1 MYGIPQ
7 AGMGEQSRPLGGD
20 TELARREA
28 PAGGPGSRA
37 LVVDV
42 IRSAGPISR
51 VELATATSLT
61 PASISIIVR
70 DLLVEGI
77 IREAGSIV
85 SARGKPRTLI
95 TISQGSRFGI
105 GFHLG
110 ADTMTCVAID
120 LTGGVVGRE
129 VVPRVAATGSMV
141 ERLVDRFDDFLTGL
155 DLPRD
160 RVEGLAVVAP
170 TDAAT
175 PTLREAGDTLRVRL
189 GLPVVVENDAA
200 AAGLGEFWSRQV
212 PREQTFGCIYV
223 STGIGAGLVFDG
235 ALLRGASSDA
245 GEFGHTSIHYA
256 GRPCWC
262 GNLGCV
268 ERYASMAAAVEAAL
282 AEPGLRARL
291 ALDAP
296 GGTTSRTYDTVARAA
311 VRGDADAYRVLD
323 EAAGYLAV
331 AATSMVN
338 LVDLARLVLTGPG
351 VALAGSIFARRLRAH
366 LAETAH
372 ARRDHAVSVE
382 LSAQPR
388 DAAAIGA
395 ATLVV
400 QAAVAPGHGPPAQR
414 RHSPGQ

>member
-1 MYGIPQ
+1 M
-7 AGMGEQSRPLGGD
+7 
-20 TELARREA
+20 ARREA

-51 VELATATSLT
+51 VELAEATSLT
-61 PASISIIVR
+61 QASISNIVR
-70 DLLVEGI
+70 DLLAEGI
-77 IREAGSIV
+77 IRESGSIV
-85 SARGKPRTLI
+85 STRGKPRTLI
-95 TISQGSRFGI
+95 TISQGFRFGI

-129 VVPRVAATGSMV
+129 VVPRTPPSGAMA
-141 ERLVDRFDDFLTGL
+141 ERLVERFDRFVTGL

-160 RVEGLAVVAP
+160 RIEGLAIVAP
-170 TDAAT
+170 TDPATAA
-175 PTLREAGDTLRVRL
+175 LREAGEDVQARL
-189 GLPVVVENDAA
+189 ALPVIVENDAA

-212 PREQTFGCIYV
+212 PRQQAFGCIYV

-235 ALLRGASSDA
+235 ALLRGESADA
-245 GEFGHTSIHYA
+245 GELGHTSIHYA
-256 GRPCWC
+256 GRPCPC
-262 GNLGCV
+262 GNRGCV
-268 ERYASMAAAVEAAL
+268 ERYASMTAAVDAAL
-282 AEPGLRARL
+282 ADRRLRKRL
-291 ALDAP
+291 ALDEP
-296 GGTTSRTYDTVARAA
+296 GGTTSRAYDALARAA
-311 VRGDADAYRVLD
+311 VRGDADAYRILD

-351 VALAGSIFARRLRAH
+351 VALAGSVFARRLRAH

-372 ARRDHAVSVE
+372 ARRHHSVSVE

-400 QAAVAPGHGPPAQR
+400 QAAVAPGHGPVR
-414 RHSPGQ
+414 RAG